1 MVNFTLDAM
10 VSSMPVI
17 RPLWMLDPDDH
28 ANLVI
33 DDEFLIGNKV
43 IFHLYILFLV
53 FLEKNLEFKKISLD
67 SCCSNIE
74 AWSN

>member
-43 IFHLYILFLV
+43 ILIQIFVY
-53 FLEKNLEFKKISLD
+53 S
-67 SCCSNIE
+67 
-74 AWSN
+74 

>member
-43 IFHLYILFLV
+43 TLTVVSH
-53 FLEKNLEFKKISLD
+53 KI
-67 SCCSNIE
+67 
-74 AWSN
+74 

>member
-17 RPLWMLDPDDH
+17 RPLWMLDPEDH

-43 IFHLYILFLV
+43 ILIQKMIEFLFL
-53 FLEKNLEFKKISLD
+53 NYSKKISSD

-74 AWSN
+74 AWPN

>member
-43 IFHLYILFLV
+43 ILTVVGQVQAKKLV
-53 FLEKNLEFKKISLD
+53 K
-67 SCCSNIE
+67 SNK
-74 AWSN
+74 

>member
-17 RPLWMLDPDDH
+17 RPLWMLDPNDH

-43 IFHLYILFLV
+43 ILIHFLYCRQLGNEIVTKQKEVQGCGKEHHL
-53 FLEKNLEFKKISLD
+53 KR
-67 SCCSNIE
+67 
-74 AWSN
+74 

>member
-17 RPLWMLDPDDH
+17 RPLWMLDPDDN

-43 IFHLYILFLV
+43 ILIQNFYI
-53 FLEKNLEFKKISLD
+53 
-67 SCCSNIE
+67 
-74 AWSN
+74 

>member
-1 MVNFTLDAM
+1 MATKLKFIRETIVEPYMVNFTLDAM

-43 IFHLYILFLV
+43 ILIHFLYF
-53 FLEKNLEFKKISLD
+53 
-67 SCCSNIE
+67 
-74 AWSN
+74 